1 MALFDQEV
9 REFGS
14 LINQI
19 FPKDILKLLYYHACR
34 IDIPDN
40 NDKAPEVRKILGDE
54 FFHIGTGTNRM
65 TFIYTPNQDREFR
78 GGAGLIY
85 KIALDRRGF
94 IDNWTEFKR
103 SYEISEYCVK
113 AYETNLL
120 VLVEEY
126 VNLMDVE
133 EFRLN
138 RNGILEILEDL
149 SKEYIFEDIGYNTK
163 NYENYGYRDNG
174 DIVILDLG
182 YIFPIK
188 NNERALTCP
197 RCGGSIKHNTD
208 YTGFICQNAQCRTKY
223 SFLDIRRRMDQS
235 LEELEDRM
243 MLEARDCDV
252 PDFDRLNV
260 N

>member
-1 MALFDQEV
+1 MSLFDQEV
-9 REFGS
+9 MQTGS
-14 LINQI
+14 LIENI
-19 FPKDILKLLYYHACR
+19 FPKELLKVLYYHACR

-40 NDKAPEVRKILGDE
+40 NDKTKFVEDLLGDE
-54 FFHIGTGTNRM
+54 FYHIGTGTNRM
-65 TFIYTPNQDREFR
+65 SFLYTPNESRKFR

-85 KIALDRRGF
+85 KVALDRRGF

-103 SYEISEYCVK
+103 SYEVEEYSIK
-113 AYETNLL
+113 GYETNMLI
-120 VLVEEY
+120 LVEEY
-126 VNLMDVE
+126 VNLMDAE

-149 SKEYIFEDIGYNTK
+149 SKEYIFEDIGYDTK

-174 DIVILDLG
+174 DIVILDMG

-188 NNERALTCP
+188 NNEHALSCP
-197 RCGGSIKHNTD
+197 KCGAQLKYNNN

-243 MLEARDCDV
+243 LLEARNCEI
-252 PDFDRLNV
+252 PDFDRLNLY
-260 N
+260 